1 MEKVL
6 DGIKKIVYE
15 CGQIILNANR
25 DNLDI
30 ENKDGIG
37 NIVTKYDKLVQEKL
51 NKELLKIVPNASF
64 LGEEDESI
72 EILNNECL
80 FLVDPIDGTMNFSRD
95 MKVSAISVAL
105 LKNNEPIIGV
115 CYNPYTNEMYSAIKG
130 EGAYLNDRP
139 IRVSKKTLKEGIV
152 ICGSAP
158 YYSDLREKTIN
169 VQNKLFKLASDYRR
183 FGAAV
188 LDICYIASGKAEV
201 FFELKLMPWDFAAA
215 SLILKEAGG
224 TITTIEGK
232 DINYMKSSSI
242 FASNNKEDYLKY
254 IK

>member
-1 MEKVL
+1 MYPTGESNRNQNFITV
-6 DGIKKIVYE
+6 
-15 CGQIILNANR
+15 QLN
-25 DNLDI
+25 NLDI

-64 LGEEDESI
+64 MGEEDENKKLI
-72 EILNNECL
+72 DNEYL
-80 FLVDPIDGTMNFSRD
+80 FIVDPIDGTINFSRD

-105 LKNNEPIIGV
+105 LKNNEPVIGV
-115 CYNPYTNEMYSAIKG
+115 CYNPYSNEMYSAIKG
-130 EGAYLNDRP
+130 KGAYLNNKS
-139 IRVSKKTLKEGIV
+139 IRVSNKTLKEGIV
-152 ICGSAP
+152 LCGSAP
-158 YYSDLREKTIN
+158 YYSDLREKTIKI
-169 VQNKLFKLASDYRR
+169 QNKFFKVASDYRR

-224 TITTIEGK
+224 KITTIDGNTIQYK
-232 DINYMKSSSI
+232 KPTSI
-242 FASNNKEDYLKY
+242 FASNNKEDYFKC